1 MRLSLIV
8 SDTSTTVL
16 SSFVGIVFSTIFYYH
31 LMVTNGN
38 ILSLVNIGVDC
49 HIMVLKPRYCLSS
62 LLPLFLAFFFC
73 IKSFQLI
80 CIHVDELDSLRKLR
94 VYTLDFTVYLLTCDP
109 VVRMTLGGST

>member
-1 MRLSLIV
+1 MRLSLNV

-31 LMVTNGN
+31 LMVT
-38 ILSLVNIGVDC
+38 
-49 HIMVLKPRYCLSS
+49 KPRYCLSS